1 MNILITNVHSVR
13 NAGDAVLLEVTLREM
28 KHAFPEATIT
38 VALNDP
44 KGYVPCEGEAIVSS
58 FVRWFKSSVG
68 RQGDWMVGQLL
79 LAPYWLGQAI
89 LAALL
94 FRWTGRP
101 FYLLLGRERRRLL
114 EAYFH
119 ADLIV
124 SCPGNFF
131 LSGSGLG
138 LPLFLAVFSLAYGWL
153 LDKPLYMMQ
162 QSVGPL
168 RRRIDQIMVGWLLQR
183 IRIVFLR
190 DERSMETLKAIGFA
204 HPRCFIIPDAAFLYQ
219 GNGDVRRF
227 LRALV
232 EIESL
237 RRPFVG
243 VTVIDFGMQN
253 RLFRRQQV
261 YENALV
267 DALTRFVEKYG
278 GTVFLFPQVCGP
290 SEAEDDRI
298 PSRRIADALIEK
310 GILTV
315 LIDVPW
321 QAGELQAAYGQMDLF
336 IGTRLHSNIFAMTAG
351 TPVIA
356 IAYFYKTYGI
366 MQMLELSDWVLDI
379 HTVDS
384 ERLVNLLENLWMR
397 RNAIR
402 HHLAC
407 KLPIIREQARL
418 VSRLIQDDYNHFSI

>member
-1 MNILITNVHSVR
+1 M
-13 NAGDAVLLEVTLREM
+13 VL
-28 KHAFPEATIT
+28 
-38 VALNDP
+38 
-44 KGYVPCEGEAIVSS
+44 
-58 FVRWFKSSVG
+58 
-68 RQGDWMVGQLL
+68 QLL

-101 FYLLLGRERRRLL
+101 FYLLLDRERRRLL

-153 LDKPLYMMQ
+153 LGKPLYMMQ

-168 RRRIDQIMVGWLLQR
+168 RRRIDQLVVGWLLQR

-204 HPRCFIIPDAAFLYQ
+204 HPKCFLIPDAAFLYQ
-219 GNGDVRRF
+219 GNGNVHRF
-227 LRALV
+227 LNVLPKP
-232 EIESL
+232 ESL
-237 RRPFVG
+237 RRPFIG
-243 VTVIDFGMQN
+243 ATVIDFGMQN
-253 RLFRRQQV
+253 RFFRRQQV

-267 DALTRFVEKYG
+267 DALNRFVGKYG

-310 GILTV
+310 GIPTI

-384 ERLVNLLENLWMR
+384 EGLVNSLENLWVHR
-397 RNAIR
+397 DAIR
-402 HHLAC
+402 RHLTY
-407 KLPIIREQARL
+407 KLPLIREEARL
-418 VSRLIQDDYNHFSI
+418 VSRLIRDDYNRFSI